1 MDFIISLLS
10 IVMIDLFLA
19 GDNAIVIG
27 MAARNL
33 PQHQQK
39 KAIIGGTIGAIIIR
53 AVSTILV
60 VWLLSLTGLKL
71 IGGLL
76 LMYIAIKLLVEK
88 KEEEAHINAGMSIWK
103 AVGTI
108 IIADMVMGLDNVL
121 AVAGAAN
128 HNYTLVIVG
137 LLISIPIM
145 VYGSTLVIRLMDR
158 FPKIIYLGAAILA
171 YTSGKMITGESF
183 IADVL
188 GGGFLRYAIEVV
200 VVAICLG
207 VGYWLNKRQ
216 NNGKAVPAVKHGKA
230 DSHSASA

>member
-33 PQHQQK
+33 PHHQQK
-39 KAIIGGTIGAIIIR
+39 KAIIGGTVGAIVIR

-60 VWLLSLTGLKL
+60 VWLLGITGLKL
-71 IGGLL
+71 VGGLL
-76 LMYIAIKLLVEK
+76 LMYIAVKLLVEK
-88 KEEEAHINAGMSIWK
+88 KEEEAHVNASMSIWK
-103 AVGTI
+103 AIGTI

-128 HNYTLVIVG
+128 HNYTLVVLG

-158 FPKIIYLGAAILA
+158 FPKVIYLGAAILA

-200 VVAICLG
+200 IVVACLG
-207 VGYWLNKRQ
+207 VGYRLNKRQ
-216 NNGKAVPAVKHGKA
+216 NNGEAVPAVKHGKA

>member
-1 MDFIISLLS
+1 MDFIVSLLS

-33 PQHQQK
+33 PHHQQK
-39 KAIIGGTIGAIIIR
+39 KAIIGGTVGAIVIR
-53 AVSTILV
+53 AVSTIVV
-60 VWLLSLTGLKL
+60 VWLLNLTGLKL

-76 LMYIAIKLLVEK
+76 LIYIAVKLLVEK
-88 KEEEAHINAGMSIWK
+88 KEEEAHVNASMSIWK

-200 VVAICLG
+200 IVVACLG
-207 VGYWLNKRQ
+207 VGYWLNKRSSIAQ
-216 NNGKAVPAVKHGKA
+216 APAAKSDH
-230 DSHSASA
+230 HTASA

>member
-33 PQHQQK
+33 PHHQQK
-39 KAIIGGTIGAIIIR
+39 KAIIGGTVGAIVIR

-60 VWLLSLTGLKL
+60 VWLLGLTGLKL
-71 IGGLL
+71 VGGLL
-76 LMYIAIKLLVEK
+76 LMYIAVKLLVEK
-88 KEEEAHINAGMSIWK
+88 KEEEAHVNASMSIWK
-103 AVGTI
+103 AIGTI

-128 HNYTLVIVG
+128 HNYTLVVLG

-158 FPKIIYLGAAILA
+158 FPKVIYLGAAILG

-188 GGGFLRYAIEVV
+188 GSGFLRYAIEVV
-200 VVAICLG
+200 IVAGCLG

>member
-33 PQHQQK
+33 PHHQQK
-39 KAIIGGTIGAIIIR
+39 KAIIGGTVGAIVIR

-60 VWLLSLTGLKL
+60 VWLLGITGLKL
-71 IGGLL
+71 VGGLL
-76 LMYIAIKLLVEK
+76 LMYIAVKLLVEK
-88 KEEEAHINAGMSIWK
+88 KEEEAHVNASMSIWK
-103 AVGTI
+103 AIGTI

-128 HNYTLVIVG
+128 HNYTLVVLG

-158 FPKIIYLGAAILA
+158 FPKVIYLGAAILA

-200 VVAICLG
+200 IVVACLG
-207 VGYWLNKRQ
+207 VGYRLNKRQ
-216 NNGKAVPAVKHGKA
+216 NNGKAIPAANHGKA